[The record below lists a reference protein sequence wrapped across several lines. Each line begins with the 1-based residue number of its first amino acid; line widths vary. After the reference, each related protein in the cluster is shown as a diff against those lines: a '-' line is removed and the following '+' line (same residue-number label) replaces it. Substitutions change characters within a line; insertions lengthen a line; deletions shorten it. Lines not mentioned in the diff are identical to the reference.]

1 MTRNIVK
8 IDADRCDGC
17 GLCADA
23 CHEEAIAMVGGKAV
37 LVRDD
42 CCDGLGNC
50 LPVCPAGAISI
61 EHRAAVEFSESA
73 VEANRMMKTGRGCPG
88 GAAREFDRGGILGI
102 PSIPGAADTPNT
114 PNTPNASNN
123 SCLGQWPVQI
133 KLLPVNAPCLDG
145 AHLLISADCA
155 AYARADFH
163 REFISGR
170 VTLIG
175 CPKLDNEDYSRKLA
189 EILRRNDIKSVTVV
203 RMEVPCCGG
212 IERAAVS
219 ALNELKNAGGDVPLR
234 VVTLSVKGEI
244 LSKPSFIN

>member
-1 MTRNIVK
+1 MTRNIVR

-23 CHEEAIAMVGGKAV
+23 CHEGAIAMIGGKSV

-61 EHRAAVEFSESA
+61 EHRAAAEFSRSA
-73 VEANRMMKTGRGCPG
+73 VEANRMMKTGQGCPG
-88 GAAREFDRGGILGI
+88 GAAREFGREGM
-102 PSIPGAADTPNT
+102 PGPGDASNEPRTPNM
-114 PNTPNASNN
+114 SNN
-123 SCLGQWPVQI
+123 SCLSQWPVQI
-133 KLLPVNAPCLDG
+133 KLMPANAPCLDG

-163 REFISGR
+163 RGFMSGR

-175 CPKLDNEDYSRKLA
+175 CPKLDNADYSRKLA
-189 EILRRNDIKSVTVV
+189 EILARNDIKSVTVV

-212 IERAAVS
+212 IEHAAVT
-219 ALNELKNAGGDVPLR
+219 ALNEQNERKSAGETVPPR
-234 VVTLSVKGEI
+234 IVTLSVKGEI
-244 LSKPSFIN
+244 LSESQVL